1 MLIKCLKNILLI
13 IGLSSLGNVVF
24 ADSGPDAEMKEF
36 VTAFNSQDAAG
47 VAALFHD
54 DGKLLP
60 AGQPVISG
68 VKAIEEF
75 WAGAFGAGLS
85 GIEKTPIEI
94 VVSGDLAVETSSYFI
109 TFNDVKIAGKD
120 TLVWRQDSEGNWK
133 ISTDI
138 WAADQE

>member
-109 TFNDVKIAGKD
+109 TFNDEK
-120 TLVWRQDSEGNWK
+120 
-133 ISTDI
+133 
-138 WAADQE
+138 